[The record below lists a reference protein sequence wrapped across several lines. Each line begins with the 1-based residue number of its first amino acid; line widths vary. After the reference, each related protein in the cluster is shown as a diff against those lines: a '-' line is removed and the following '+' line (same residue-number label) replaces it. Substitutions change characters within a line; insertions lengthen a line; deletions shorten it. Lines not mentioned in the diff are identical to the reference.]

1 MVQYAK
7 MVTCT
12 VIIDGQ
18 DSGRDNQIY
27 LNELK
32 SSEKA
37 NRSLLLLVLPPVFG
51 FPLPL
56 LLLLSLARVRALTL
70 HLDAV
75 LPTTTLSLLLSWH
88 L

>member
-32 SSEKA
+32 SSEKDA
-37 NRSLLLLVLPPVFG
+37 LESMRQSESFVPNLSREDKNLFDKMKENFWNLWKFCQKSLQIKK
-51 FPLPL
+51 
-56 LLLLSLARVRALTL
+56 
-70 HLDAV
+70 
-75 LPTTTLSLLLSWH
+75 
-88 L
+88 

>member
-7 MVTCT
+7 TVTCT

-37 NRSLLLLVLPPVFG
+37 NRSLL
-51 FPLPL
+51 PL
-56 LLLLSLARVRALTL
+56 LSF
-70 HLDAV
+70 
-75 LPTTTLSLLLSWH
+75 
-88 L
+88 